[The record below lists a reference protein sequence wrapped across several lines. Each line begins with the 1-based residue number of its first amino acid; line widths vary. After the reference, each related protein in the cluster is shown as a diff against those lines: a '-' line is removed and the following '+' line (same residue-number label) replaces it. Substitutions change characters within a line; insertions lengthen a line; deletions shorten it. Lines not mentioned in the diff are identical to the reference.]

1 MDNKKKIMAL
11 VLATSA
17 GTGAVL
23 IQDGNV
29 AHADDL
35 HKSML
40 SEKMSN
46 TGEVINISSCLRVRA
61 KSNTSSEIIGYLYNG
76 NKVNIKG
83 KEGSFYKIDYEGK
96 AGFVHEDY
104 VKLGSNNSNNT
115 NSSGK
120 GKVVNISSSLRM
132 RSGAGTNHS
141 TIGYLYEGNTFDILG
156 KSGDWYKIKANGKT
170 GYVYGEYVEVIG
182 SGHNNNNSNNT
193 NNNNT
198 NVNNKM
204 GQVKNVSSSL
214 RVRSG
219 AGTNHSVVGYL
230 SNGDK
235 FKILEKS
242 GSWYKINGNGTIG
255 YVHSDYV
262 AIVGES
268 SNNNNSNSSNNNHET
283 SEKSIGKVINI
294 SSNLRI
300 RNAPSTNS
308 SVVGYLL
315 NGQTFNI
322 TGKSGSFYKIN
333 HNGTTGYVHQ
343 DYVQIV
349 GSGNSSNN
357 GNSNSGSESAV
368 NQYGK
373 LVNVSTSL
381 RLRKEPNTS
390 SSVIG
395 YLVPGEVFKIES
407 KHGDWYKVNSNGK
420 TGYASADYIRIVDKN
435 SETST
440 SATTENL
447 INILKAQIGSPYMWG
462 GKGEFITTDSIRMFK
477 NTFPNEAAQGKY
489 DIPSKYINSGYR
501 AFDCSGL
508 FYWGFKQIGINI
520 GGSTYSQINNGR
532 EVSVND
538 ARPGDLLFYGNLQHV
553 GMYLGDGKWIEAPK
567 SHDYVKIAN
576 VPWSR
581 IGRVRRIIN

>member
-1 MDNKKKIMAL
+1 
-11 VLATSA
+11 
-17 GTGAVL
+17 
-23 IQDGNV
+23 
-29 AHADDL
+29 
-35 HKSML
+35 
-40 SEKMSN
+40 
-46 TGEVINISSCLRVRA
+46 
-61 KSNTSSEIIGYLYNG
+61 
-76 NKVNIKG
+76 
-83 KEGSFYKIDYEGK
+83 
-96 AGFVHEDY
+96 
-104 VKLGSNNSNNT
+104 
-115 NSSGK
+115 
-120 GKVVNISSSLRM
+120 M
-132 RSGAGTNHS
+132 RSGAGINHS

-214 RVRSG
+214 RIRSG

-349 GSGNSSNN
+349 GSGNSSNS
-357 GNSNSGSESAV
+357 GNSNGGSESAV

-395 YLVPGEVFKIES
+395 YLVPGEVFKIVS
-407 KHGDWYKVNSNGK
+407 KHGNWYKVNSNGK

-462 GKGEFITTDSIRMFK
+462 GKG
-477 NTFPNEAAQGKY
+477 
-489 DIPSKYINSGYR
+489 
-501 AFDCSGL
+501 
-508 FYWGFKQIGINI
+508 
-520 GGSTYSQINNGR
+520 STYSQINNGR

-553 GMYLGDGKWIEAPK
+553 GMYIGDGKWIEAPK

-576 VPWSR
+576 VPWSK